1 MTVGELRERLANL
14 DDNTQVFIEGE
25 EFDYE
30 EMAGHFTVFNNRLRN
45 DVIVLTSANWDY
57 LE

>member
-1 MTVGELRERLANL
+1 MTVKELRERLANL

-30 EMAGHFTVFNNRLRN
+30 EMTGYFHVFNDRYRS
-45 DVIVLTSANWDY
+45 DVVVLTSAKWDY